1 MAIGA
6 VHDLE
11 TGSPDGLGPRAALLG
26 GAGVRA
32 PVRRGRE
39 GGAASPRGGE
49 TPAGGAGQVPGAVAR
64 TVVGGNAGAE
74 VEPSDGRLVQA
85 VLGGDGR
92 AFELL
97 VRRHDR
103 RAFSLAFR
111 LLGHREDAE
120 DVVQESFVA
129 ALEALERFD
138 VTRPFGPWFYRIVVN
153 RSLNARKA
161 RSRRSTEAIPDD
173 APAST
178 ASPERA
184 AEAAEAR
191 KTVFKALESL
201 TERQRHV
208 VEMIELEG
216 LSGPEVA
223 EVLGIPEGTVRWHL
237 HSARKALRAALAG
250 RRPAEGGSE

>member
-11 TGSPDGLGPRAALLG
+11 TGSPDGLEPRAALVC
-26 GAGVRA
+26 GAGAGA
-32 PVRRGRE
+32 PVRRGHE
-39 GGAASPRGGE
+39 GGAASPRGGG
-49 TPAGGAGQVPGAVAR
+49 TPVAGAVQGPGAARPVPGA
-64 TVVGGNAGAE
+64 NAGAE
-74 VEPSDGRLVQA
+74 AEPSDGRLVQA

-103 RAFSLAFR
+103 RALSLAFR

-161 RSRRSTEAIPDD
+161 RSRRSMEAIPED
-173 APAST
+173 APAPT

-184 AEAAEAR
+184 AEVAEAR
-191 KTVFKALESL
+191 KKVFKALESL

-208 VEMIELEG
+208 LEMIELEG

-237 HSARKALRAALAG
+237 HSARKALRAALG
-250 RRPAEGGSE
+250 PAEGGSE

>member
-1 MAIGA
+1 
-6 VHDLE
+6 
-11 TGSPDGLGPRAALLG
+11 
-26 GAGVRA
+26 
-32 PVRRGRE
+32 
-39 GGAASPRGGE
+39 
-49 TPAGGAGQVPGAVAR
+49 VPGASGSSAEGASAAEA
-64 TVVGGNAGAE
+64 TAVG
-74 VEPSDGRLVQA
+74 EPSDGRLVQA

-111 LLGHREDAE
+111 LLSHREDAE

-161 RSRRSTEAIPDD
+161 RSRRSTESIPED

-178 ASPERA
+178 PSPERA
-184 AEAAEAR
+184 AEVAEAR
-191 KTVFKALESL
+191 KTVLKALDSL

-223 EVLGIPEGTVRWHL
+223 EILGIPEGTVRWHL
-237 HSARKALRAALAG
+237 HSARKALRAALG
-250 RRPAEGGSE
+250 PAEGGST